1 MNMNLTLT
9 RLHHHIL
16 ALSSTA
22 TRTTRK
28 QRTPPPPPPPP
39 RRRPDPKPTTTTTI
53 TTTSSHNLNP
63 DDLLAYRL
71 TGISQTKLEHLQEE
85 ASSNPEQVDL
95 RRFVGNVFV
104 NRAATDWVQRDLMR
118 RADDI
123 EKRGQGQGQGQGQR
137 MVIRV
142 ERRVEIS

>member
-39 RRRPDPKPTTTTTI
+39 PRRRPHPKPTSSSTTTTTSS
-53 TTTSSHNLNP
+53 SSHNLNP
-63 DDLLAYRL
+63 DALLAYRL

-123 EKRGQGQGQGQGQR
+123 EKKKKGQGQR